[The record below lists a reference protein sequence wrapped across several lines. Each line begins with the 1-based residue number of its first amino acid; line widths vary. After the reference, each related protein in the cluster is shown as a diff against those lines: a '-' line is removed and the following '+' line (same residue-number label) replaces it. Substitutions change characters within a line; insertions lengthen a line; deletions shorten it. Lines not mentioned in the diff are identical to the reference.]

1 MDPNACWA
9 AIIAAISNP
18 DREEVDRDAL
28 VEDLHNFADWI
39 AKGGVLPN
47 VFQ

>member
-9 AIIAAISNP
+9 EIIAAISNP
-18 DREEVDRDAL
+18 DREEVDRDGLAQSL
-28 VEDLHNFADWI
+28 RDLADWVE
-39 AKGGVLPN
+39 KGGALPN

>member
-9 AIIAAISNP
+9 AIIAAVSNP
-18 DREEVDRDAL
+18 DREEVDRDEL
-28 VEDLHNFADWI
+28 VQSLRDLADWI
-39 AKGGVLPN
+39 QKGGVLPN